1 MARWKDRLRSEG
13 KGFTL
18 IELLIVIIILGIL
31 AAIVIFGV
39 ATFRADS
46 INKACL
52 TDKKNVDTAAAA
64 YFAKNNAEAAD
75 IAAMVSGNYLRSA
88 PNNTG
93 YTITYVPGT
102 LTDGVWTVGPA
113 TCPS

>member
-1 MARWKDRLRSEG
+1 MIQRLQKMRKDE
-13 KGFTL
+13 GFTL

-64 YFAKNNAEAAD
+64 HFAKAGTEAAD
-75 IAAMVSGNYLRSA
+75 MAALVSGNYLRSV

-93 YTITYVPGT
+93 YTITYAPGGST
-102 LTDGVWTVGPA
+102 TDGVWTVGPA
-113 TCPS
+113 SCPT